1 MCQRAIANID
11 ISKEYDESMG
21 SNDVHY
27 QSFARMADFF
37 GRDMQA
43 HRHDQFFQMHFLDTG
58 QIELQLD
65 DHRYSVQAPLFVLT
79 PPSVPHALLPNRIAM
94 VMF

>member
-1 MCQRAIANID
+1 MTKAWAVTMCI
-11 ISKEYDESMG
+11 ISR
-21 SNDVHY
+21 
-27 QSFARMADFF
+27 FARMADFF

-65 DHRYSVQAPLFVLT
+65 DHRYSGAGAAICAYA
-79 PPSVPHALLPNRIAM
+79 ALGAACFYYRIG
-94 VMF
+94 

>member
-1 MCQRAIANID
+1 MTKAWAVTMCN
-11 ISKEYDESMG
+11 
-21 SNDVHY
+21 Y

>member
-58 QIELQLD
+58 RLSYSSTIIAIRCRR
-65 DHRYSVQAPLFVLT
+65 RYLCLRRPRCRML
-79 PPSVPHALLPNRIAM
+79 LLPNRIAM
-94 VMF
+94 AMF